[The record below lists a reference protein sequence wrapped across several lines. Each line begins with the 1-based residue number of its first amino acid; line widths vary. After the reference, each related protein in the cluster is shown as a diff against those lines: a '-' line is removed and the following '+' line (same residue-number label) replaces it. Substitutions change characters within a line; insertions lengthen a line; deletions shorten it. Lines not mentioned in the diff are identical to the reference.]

1 MFCENCGRLLN
12 ENDKFC
18 QSCGKRV
25 NRTEDLLGGDPKI
38 EAEALDGNINLQ
50 HPVVTQENLESVA
63 ATPAPK
69 PRKKWHRP
77 VIIAAVLILLSS
89 IIVYAAPVIKNMA
102 QKLYYSP
109 EDYFKVVVKRE
120 IKDSTDEIGATLS
133 AISDSNSLF
142 GDIKEKGEVTLQF
155 GSGFYDILEAADVNE
170 LDDITDKIDWI
181 KKITFSGESAR
192 VGTDISSEIDASIN
206 GKKILSLN
214 TAIDDS
220 GIYFDIPEINNKA
233 IKIVFDSYDYYDN
246 PFYAYKALMDSA
258 EFQSLCEI
266 MDLIPDE
273 KTTQSLLY
281 KYICS
286 VIDSV
291 DNVSEDT
298 EKLKAGDI
306 KQSCTKLSVSV
317 NEELLRKMLVAFL
330 KEVKTDNEIKNII
343 REFCELDAVDADFES
358 VYSEMIFGIDEII
371 SEAENTQGDREELI
385 RFNIWVNN
393 AGDLVG
399 FGLEKDGV
407 SFSSISLESG
417 KDYAMKINAGAG
429 FLSSVSLE
437 GNGRTSGDKK
447 SGTFYITAAG
457 NKLAKIVSEYNTKDS
472 KNGIFNGKIS
482 LELTDFVKEQIKS
495 IATGE
500 IASLV
505 SDLKL
510 TLESN
515 IKPKES
521 EDVTLSLTKGNEL
534 CFLLNGKSQIQ
545 PPQKE
550 IDIPHNYISVGE
562 ESETLD
568 WLSGLSL
575 NKLSKN
581 LKSAGAPREITDAI
595 TQADEELQ
603 YYLQPQSED
612 YFEYDYEYGY

>member
-1 MFCENCGRLLN
+1 MFCENCGRLLS

-25 NRTEDLLGGDPKI
+25 NRTETPSVED
-38 EAEALDGNINLQ
+38 ANIKPEFSNENVSVQ
-50 HPVVTQENLESVA
+50 QTVATQEILENAEVSS
-63 ATPAPK
+63 APK
-69 PRKKWHRP
+69 PRKKWRRP

-89 IIVYAAPVIKNMA
+89 IIAYAAPVIKNMA

-120 IKDSTDEIGATLS
+120 IKDSTDEIGAALS
-133 AISDSNSLF
+133 AVSDSNSLF

-155 GSGFYDILEAADVNE
+155 GRGFYDILEAANVNE
-170 LDDITDKIDWI
+170 ADDITDKIDWI

-220 GIYFDIPEINNKA
+220 GIYFDIPEINNKG
-233 IKIVFDSYDYYDN
+233 IKIVSDSYDYYDN
-246 PFYAYKALMDSA
+246 PFYAYKRFMDTT
-258 EFQSLCEI
+258 EFQTLCEI
-266 MDLIPDE
+266 FELIPDE
-273 KTTQSLLY
+273 KTTQNLLY
-281 KYICS
+281 KYICT

-306 KQSCTKLSVSV
+306 KQSSTKLSVSV
-317 NEELLRKMLVAFL
+317 NEELLRKMLIAFL
-330 KEVKTDNEIKNII
+330 SEVKADNELKSII
-343 REFCELDAVDADFES
+343 RDFCKLDAVDVDFES
-358 VYSEMIFGIDEII
+358 VYSEMISGIDEII
-371 SEAENTQGDREELI
+371 SETVNTQWSREELV

-393 AGDLVG
+393 KGDLVG
-399 FGLEKDGV
+399 FGFEKDGA

-417 KDYAMKINAGAG
+417 KEYAMKINAGAG

-457 NKLAKIVSEYNTKDS
+457 NKLAKIVSEYNTKDL
-472 KNGIFNGKIS
+472 KNGVFNGKIS
-482 LELTDFVKEQIKS
+482 FELAEFVKNQISS
-495 IATGE
+495 IASGE

-515 IKPKES
+515 TKPKES

-534 CFLLNGKSQIQ
+534 CFLIKGESELQAA
-545 PPQKE
+545 PQR
-550 IDIPHNYISVGE
+550 IDIPRNYISVGE
-562 ESETLD
+562 ENEMLD

-575 NKLSKN
+575 NKLNKN

-603 YYLQPQSED
+603 YYLQPETET
-612 YFEYDYEYGY
+612 YYDYGY

>member
-25 NRTEDLLGGDPKI
+25 IRAESPLVED
-38 EAEALDGNINLQ
+38 ANIKSD
-50 HPVVTQENLESVA
+50 ENMSVQQSVA
-63 ATPAPK
+63 VQEIPENTEASLTPK
-69 PRKKWHRP
+69 PRKKWLRP
-77 VIIAAVLILLSS
+77 VIIAAALILLSS
-89 IIVYAAPVIKNMA
+89 IIAYAAPVIKNMA

-120 IKDSTDEIGATLS
+120 IKDSTDEFGAALS
-133 AISDSNSLF
+133 AVSGTNSAF
-142 GDIKEKGEVTLQF
+142 GDIKEKGEATLQF
-155 GSGFYDILEAADVNE
+155 GRGFYDILEAAGVNE
-170 LDDITDKIDWI
+170 ADDIADKIDWI

-192 VGTDISSEIDASIN
+192 VGTDISSKIDASIN

-220 GIYFDIPEINNKA
+220 GIYLDVPEINKKG
-233 IKIVFDSYDYYDN
+233 IKIVSDSNDYYDN
-246 PFYAYKALMDSA
+246 PFYAYKRFMDSTQ
-258 EFQSLCEI
+258 FQTLCEI
-266 MDLIPDE
+266 FELVPDK
-273 KTTQSLLY
+273 KTTQNLLY
-281 KYICS
+281 KYICT

-291 DNVSEDT
+291 DNVAEDT

-306 KQSCTKLSVSV
+306 KQKCTKLSVSV
-317 NEELLRKMLVAFL
+317 NEDLLRKMLISFL
-330 KEVKTDNEIKNII
+330 KEVKADNEIKSII
-343 REFCELDAVDADFES
+343 KDFCELDAVDVDFES
-358 VYSEMIFGIDEII
+358 VYSEMISGIDEII
-371 SEAENTQGDREELI
+371 SEAVNTQGDREELV
-385 RFNIWVNN
+385 RFNVWVNN

-417 KDYAMKINAGAG
+417 KDYATKINAGAG

-472 KNGIFNGKIS
+472 QDGIFNGKIS
-482 LELTDFVKEQIKS
+482 LELTDFVKEQIMS
-495 IATGE
+495 VVSGE
-500 IASLV
+500 IASWV

-510 TLESN
+510 TFESN
-515 IKPKES
+515 IRPGKS
-521 EDVTLSLTKGNEL
+521 EDVSLTLTKGSKL
-534 CFLLNGKSQIQ
+534 CFLVGAKSQLQ
-545 PPQKE
+545 TTPKE
-550 IDIPHNYISVGE
+550 IDIPRNYSSVNDE
-562 ESETLD
+562 EDMLD

-575 NKLSKN
+575 NKLSRN
-581 LKSAGAPREITDAI
+581 LKSAGAPHEITDAV

-603 YYLQPQSED
+603 YYLQPETET
-612 YFEYDYEYGY
+612 YYDYGY

>member
-25 NRTEDLLGGDPKI
+25 NRTEIPSVEDT
-38 EAEALDGNINLQ
+38 NIKPEFSNENVSVQ
-50 HPVVTQENLESVA
+50 NSVTTQEILENSEDLP
-63 ATPAPK
+63 TPK
-69 PRKKWHRP
+69 PRKKWLRP

-120 IKDSTDEIGATLS
+120 IKDSTDEIGAALS
-133 AISDSNSLF
+133 LLSDSSSLLT
-142 GDIKEKGEVTLQF
+142 DVKEKSEVTLEI
-155 GSGFYDILEAADVNE
+155 GNGFYDILEAADVDE
-170 LDDITDKIDWI
+170 LDEVTDKIDWI
-181 KKITFSGESAR
+181 KKITFSGESSK
-192 VGTDISSEIDASIN
+192 VGTDVSSEMDASIN
-206 GKKILSLN
+206 GKKIISLN

-233 IKIVFDSYDYYDN
+233 IKIEWDSYDYYDN
-246 PFYAYKALMDSA
+246 PFYAYKAFLES
-258 EFQSLCEI
+258 EELQTFSEI
-266 MDLIPDE
+266 LDLIPDKE
-273 KTTQSLLY
+273 TTQNLLY
-281 KYICS
+281 KYMCR

-291 DNVSEDT
+291 DNVSEDS

-317 NEELLRKMLVAFL
+317 NEELLRKMLIAFL
-330 KEVKTDNEIKNII
+330 KEVKADNEIKTII
-343 REFCELDAVDADFES
+343 RDFCELDAVDFDFES
-358 VYSEMIFGIDEII
+358 VYSEMISGIDEII
-371 SEAENTQGDREELI
+371 SEAENTQGDREELV

-417 KDYAMKINAGAG
+417 KDYAMKINAQAG
-429 FLSSVSLE
+429 FLSTVCLE

-447 SGTFYITAAG
+447 SGTFYINAAG

-482 LELTDFVKEQIKS
+482 FELTDFVKEQIMG
-495 IATGE
+495 IASGE
-500 IASLV
+500 IASML

-510 TLESN
+510 TIESK
-515 IKPKES
+515 IKPKET
-521 EDVTLSLTKGNEL
+521 EKATISLTKGNEL
-534 CFLLNGKSQIQ
+534 CLLIKG
-545 PPQKE
+545 
-550 IDIPHNYISVGE
+550 
-562 ESETLD
+562 ESELLSAPKRIDVPQNYSCVSDEEDMFD
-568 WLSGLSL
+568 WLSGLNL
-575 NKLSKN
+575 NRLSRN
-581 LKSAGAPREITDAI
+581 LKSAGAPHEITDAI
-595 TQADEELQ
+595 SQANEEFQ
-603 YYLQPQSED
+603 YSLQPETETD
-612 YFEYDYEYGY
+612 YDYGY

>member
-12 ENDKFC
+12 ESDKFC

-25 NRTEDLLGGDPKI
+25 NRTETPLV
-38 EAEALDGNINLQ
+38 EATNIKSEPLD
-50 HPVVTQENLESVA
+50 ENMSVQESVA
-63 ATPAPK
+63 VQELLENTEALPTLK
-69 PRKKWHRP
+69 PRKKWLRP
-77 VIIAAVLILLSS
+77 VLIAAVLILLSS
-89 IIVYAAPVIKNMA
+89 IIAYAAPVIKNMA

-120 IKDSTDEIGATLS
+120 IKESTDEIGATLS
-133 AISDSNSLF
+133 AISDSNSIF
-142 GDIKEKGEVTLQF
+142 GDAKERFEITLQA
-155 GSGFYDILEAADVNE
+155 GDAFYDILEAVNE
-170 LDDITDKIDWI
+170 DESDEIADKIDWI
-181 KKITFSGESAR
+181 KKITLSGEASR
-192 VGTDISSEIDASIN
+192 VGTDISSDMKASIN

-214 TAIDDS
+214 TVVDNS
-220 GIYFDIPEINNKA
+220 GIYLDIPEINNKA
-233 IKIVFDSYDYYDN
+233 IKIEFDSNDYYNN
-246 PFYAYKALMDSA
+246 PFYAYKAFMDSS
-258 EFQSLCEI
+258 ELQTLCEI
-266 MDLIPDE
+266 FELIPDKE
-273 KTTQSLLY
+273 IIQNLLY

-286 VIDSV
+286 AIDSV
-291 DNVSEDT
+291 DTVSEDT

-317 NEELLRKMLVAFL
+317 NEELLRKMLIAFM
-330 KEVKTDNEIKNII
+330 KEVRTDNEVKSII
-343 REFCELDAVDADFES
+343 RDFCELDAVDADFES
-358 VYSEMIFGIDEII
+358 VYSEMISGIDEII
-371 SEAENTQGDREELI
+371 HEAENTQGDREELV
-385 RFNIWVNN
+385 RLNVWVNN
-393 AGDLVG
+393 AGELVG

-417 KDYAMKINAGAG
+417 KDYSMKINAGAG

-437 GNGRTSGDKK
+437 GNGRVSGDRK

-482 LELTDFVKEQIKS
+482 FELTDFVKEQVKGMVSGKIS
-495 IATGE
+495 
-500 IASLV
+500 SMV

-510 TLESN
+510 SLESN

-534 CFLLNGKSQIQ
+534 CFFLNGKSQIQ

-550 IDIPHNYISVGE
+550 IDIPHNYISVEE

-568 WLSGLSL
+568 WLSGLNL
-575 NKLSKN
+575 NKLNKN

-603 YYLQPQSED
+603 YYLQPETD
-612 YFEYDYEYGY
+612 IYDEYGY